1 MAFKKA
7 NLSSSVS
14 EVKENSIEYV
24 LFLFI
29 LFLFKLYPDVT
40 LNFDYYIFKIMIGNF
55 RLFYLE
61 QS

>member
-7 NLSSSVS
+7 NHSSSVS
-14 EVKENSIEYV
+14 EVKQNSIVYV
-24 LFLFI
+24 

-40 LNFDYYIFKIMIGNF
+40 LNFDYYIFKMIGNF

-61 QS
+61 EY

>member
-1 MAFKKA
+1 MAFKEA

-14 EVKENSIEYV
+14 EVKENSTEYV

-29 LFLFKLYPDVT
+29 LFLFKLYLDVT

-61 QS
+61 QP